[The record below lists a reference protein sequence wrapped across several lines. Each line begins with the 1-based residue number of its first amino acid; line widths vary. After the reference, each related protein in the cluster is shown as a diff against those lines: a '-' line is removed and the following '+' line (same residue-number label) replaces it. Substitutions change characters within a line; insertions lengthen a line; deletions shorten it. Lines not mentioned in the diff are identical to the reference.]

1 MAITPNPLGTVLL
14 RPESSSTNTAATHS
28 PQQQQRV
35 DEISAHLK
43 QLSAAYH
50 AEKSYFSRV
59 AAWYSTYSWWAQLGL
74 GLATTVSGALIGL
87 LFSPLLL
94 IAPLVSASAALGL
107 YLLSAAVLTQ
117 HHRSD
122 EKHRGLLLMEITNM
136 EQILR
141 EAVSYFQA
149 INAPIHQV
157 LSALEIKSVEQEEGL
172 EAFKTTTAALE
183 TQVVESGGS
192 LHEINVNQTLL
203 THSNQA
209 LEQVIRDTG
218 HVHTGFMQN
227 QSELTYIN
235 QSLTQTQI
243 TLQQGVNALGQ
254 FATDVARSTS
264 ALQVLDLQL
273 AQLENCVNESHAT
286 LERYEP
292 LLTHELQAPILY
304 EETPEEQEETSAQ
317 LQERALRNLS
327 GFLAEIASTS
337 EPQPVIRHRRSKDH
351 FFVSIDDNATSPDT
365 SIITAVPTKGIHS

>member
-157 LSALEIKSVEQEEGL
+157 LSALEIKSVEQEEDL

-183 TQVVESGGS
+183 AQVVESGS
-192 LHEINVNQTLL
+192 ALHEINVNQTSL

-218 HVHTGFMQN
+218 HVHAGFMQN

-243 TLQQGVNALGQ
+243 MLQQGVNTLGQ

-292 LLTHELQAPILY
+292 LLPHELQAPILY

-317 LQERALRNLS
+317 LQERALLNLS
-327 GFLAEIASTS
+327 GFLAEMALTN

-351 FFVSIDDNATSPDT
+351 FFVSIDESATSPHT
-365 SIITAVPTKGIHS
+365 NITTAAPTKGIHS